1 MVSDK
6 LSPADLA
13 FVIRQHLLGVAPED
27 QDIVL
32 GDEDWETILSA
43 LALLPQSPQE
53 GMGLP
58 RLDEGLIEAAYRAH
72 YGQAGNPTGTDLT
85 VNGRNW
91 TFAEGFRR
99 MWSGVRK
106 EIKRRAAS
114 SHSQEQENG
123 DE

>member
-6 LSPADLA
+6 IREDLEEIHRLA
-13 FVIRQHLLGVAPED
+13 KASDAERLTER
-27 QDIVL
+27 IVNIAAISKR
-32 GDEDWETILSA
+32 TF
-43 LALLPQSPQE
+43 ALLPQSPQE